1 MTGCSPQGP
10 AAASLAPAQ
19 QKRYDGRMIR
29 FSITF
34 LVSLLIVAMA
44 PAMAQADDVAAERA
58 RLANQRIQV
67 EEERR
72 AREEEERLE
81 QAQTQT
87 EPENLRG
94 STMETASASDQ
105 PQETSSAPASRG
117 TQTSASGAPV
127 DRIEMSRVL
136 EQLRELGALREAGYV
151 TEEEFEQLKKKILD
165 SAL

>member
-1 MTGCSPQGP
+1 MTGCSLQGP
-10 AAASLAPAQ
+10 AAVSLAPPQ

-34 LVSLLIVAMA
+34 LVSLLIVATT
-44 PAMAQADDVAAERA
+44 PAMANDVAAERA
-58 RLANQRIQV
+58 RLANQRIQI

-105 PQETSSAPASRG
+105 PQETSSAPVSRG

-165 SAL
+165 GAL

>member
-1 MTGCSPQGP
+1 MTGCGLQGP
-10 AAASLAPAQ
+10 AAVSLAPAQ

-34 LVSLLIVAMA
+34 LVSLLIAAMA

>member
-1 MTGCSPQGP
+1 MTGCSPQWP

-34 LVSLLIVAMA
+34 LVSLLIVAMT
-44 PAMAQADDVAAERA
+44 PAMADDVAAERA
-58 RLANQRIQV
+58 RLANQRIQI

-81 QAQTQT
+81 QAQSQP

>member
-1 MTGCSPQGP
+1 
-10 AAASLAPAQ
+10 LAPAQ

-34 LVSLLIVAMA
+34 LVSLLIVAMT
-44 PAMAQADDVAAERA
+44 PAMADDVAAERA
-58 RLANQRIQV
+58 RLANQRIQI

-81 QAQTQT
+81 QAQTQP

>member
-1 MTGCSPQGP
+1 MR
-10 AAASLAPAQ
+10 AK
-19 QKRYDGRMIR
+19 KRSAWSRR
-29 FSITF
+29 KRNQNLKTC
-34 LVSLLIVAMA
+34 
-44 PAMAQADDVAAERA
+44 ADPPWRQ
-58 RLANQRIQV
+58 LQPPTN
-67 EEERR
+67 
-72 AREEEERLE
+72 
-81 QAQTQT
+81 
-87 EPENLRG
+87 
-94 STMETASASDQ
+94 

>member
-44 PAMAQADDVAAERA
+44 SAMAQADDVAAERA

>member
-1 MTGCSPQGP
+1 MTGCSLQGP
-10 AAASLAPAQ
+10 AAVSLAPAQ

-44 PAMAQADDVAAERA
+44 PAMAHADDVAAERA

>member
-1 MTGCSPQGP
+1 MTGCSPQWP

-81 QAQTQT
+81 QAQTQP

>member
-1 MTGCSPQGP
+1 
-10 AAASLAPAQ
+10 
-19 QKRYDGRMIR
+19 MIR

-34 LVSLLIVAMA
+34 LVSLLIVATT
-44 PAMAQADDVAAERA
+44 PAMANDVAAERA
-58 RLANQRIQV
+58 RLANQRIQI

-105 PQETSSAPASRG
+105 PQETSSAPVSRG
-117 TQTSASGAPV
+117 TQASASGAPV

-165 SAL
+165 GAL

>member
-1 MTGCSPQGP
+1 MTGCSLQGP
-10 AAASLAPAQ
+10 AAVSLAPAQ

-58 RLANQRIQV
+58 RLANQRIQI

>member
-81 QAQTQT
+81 QAQTQP

>member
-1 MTGCSPQGP
+1 MTGCSLQGP
-10 AAASLAPAQ
+10 AAVSLATAQ

-44 PAMAQADDVAAERA
+44 PAMAHADDVAAERA

>member
-44 PAMAQADDVAAERA
+44 SAMAQADDVAAERA

-81 QAQTQT
+81 QAQTQP

>member
-1 MTGCSPQGP
+1 MTGCSLQGP
-10 AAASLAPAQ
+10 AAVSLAPAQ

-44 PAMAQADDVAAERA
+44 SAMAQADDVAAERA

>member
-1 MTGCSPQGP
+1 
-10 AAASLAPAQ
+10 
-19 QKRYDGRMIR
+19 
-29 FSITF
+29 
-34 LVSLLIVAMA
+34 
-44 PAMAQADDVAAERA
+44 MAQADDVAAERA

-81 QAQTQT
+81 QAQTQP

>member
-44 PAMAQADDVAAERA
+44 PAMAHADDVAAERA

>member
-44 PAMAQADDVAAERA
+44 PAMAHADEVAAERA